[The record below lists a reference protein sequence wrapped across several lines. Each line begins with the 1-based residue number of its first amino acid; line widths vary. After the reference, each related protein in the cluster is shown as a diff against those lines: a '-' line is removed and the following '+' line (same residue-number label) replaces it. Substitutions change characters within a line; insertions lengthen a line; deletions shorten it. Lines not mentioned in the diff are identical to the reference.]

1 MLGFTS
7 QSQFAE
13 YLGIKQSTYT
23 NYENPDYHPKLL
35 IAGSLVSKGISF
47 DWVLTGRGPMLLED
61 KPLSSRDA
69 FAIPE
74 QLVVDAV
81 TAVEDWLVA
90 HNRVLPPEKKGQV
103 IAILLEEA
111 MDQGGEQPTID
122 RAAAGRLLR
131 VAG

>member
-1 MLGFTS
+1 
-7 QSQFAE
+7 
-13 YLGIKQSTYT
+13 
-23 NYENPDYHPKLL
+23 
-35 IAGSLVSKGISF
+35 
-47 DWVLTGRGPMLLED
+47 MLLANEG
-61 KPLSSRDA
+61 LTINSYST
-69 FAIPE
+69 IPE

-81 TAVEDWLVA
+81 AAVEDWLVA